1 MNRSIEFFDRQFGRQ
16 AQAGDYGLNPFEQ
29 AVLPHLHGEV
39 LDLGCGLGNLSI
51 AAARAGCRVTALDA
65 SPAGVDDLAKRAR
78 EQGLAIEARAEDLRN
93 FEPGREYDCVVAI
106 GLLMFFACPEARRVL
121 ERLPAVVRPGGL
133 AAVNVLIVG
142 TSYMEMFDPAGYCLF
157 GVDELAAAFSHW
169 SIVLS
174 RHDEFPAPGETLKRF
189 HTLIARNEA

>member
-93 FEPGREYDCVVAI
+93 FEPQREYDCVVAI
-106 GLLMFFACPEARRVL
+106 GLLMFFACPDARRAL
-121 ERLPAVVRPGGL
+121 ERLPGAVRRGGL
-133 AAVNVLIVG
+133 AAVNVLVAG

-157 GVDELAAAFSHW
+157 GAEELAAAFSGW

-174 RHDEFPAPGETLKRF
+174 RHQEFPAPGETVKRF
-189 HTLIARNEA
+189 HTLIARNDA